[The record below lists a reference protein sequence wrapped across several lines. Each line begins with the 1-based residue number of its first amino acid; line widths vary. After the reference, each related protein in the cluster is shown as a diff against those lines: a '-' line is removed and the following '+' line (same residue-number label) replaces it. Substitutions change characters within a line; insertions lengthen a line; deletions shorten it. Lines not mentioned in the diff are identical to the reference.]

1 MDKSYIKSAIQ
12 DILTHEFKIVEKRKI
27 HDYHDRLN
35 FACPYCQ
42 DSSTDNRA
50 KRGNIWWN
58 KLLFVCFNCDKHSSF
73 DRMCRDF
80 NHQLD
85 PDKKL
90 EIIEHIAS
98 NVTFSDYEDTLVETQ
113 MDKLLSLE
121 ELTKLFNTYE
131 TPITDFRPIQ
141 KDSPTYYYLVTKRGI
156 PANLINNIYE
166 GNYWRNADSKEGII
180 CLLNRRGDKVLG
192 MQIRNMKDGKA
203 RFFKIYNYESLY
215 KWLHGE
221 EKLTEFDINELVI
234 YNKLSYYF
242 GILNVDVME
251 KVTIFEGYLD
261 SLFYP
266 NAIGVVGVNTDM
278 RFLESNLDLQYF
290 YDNDITGL
298 KNSAMKL
305 KEGFSVFLWLKLF
318 EDMVKKKNP
327 EDPYAYK
334 DRIMAIKDLNKLA
347 QLTGGDPY
355 KKLQLQTY
363 FSKDQFDTIWIPKPK
378 KEYKKYEG
386 QKSNFKGNTGAG
398 AGKKLG

>member
-1 MDKSYIKSAIQ
+1 MDKVYIKSAIQ

-27 HDYHDRLN
+27 YDYHDRLN

-90 EIIEHIAS
+90 EIIEHIAN

-121 ELTKLFNTYE
+121 ELTALFNTYE
-131 TPITDFRPIQ
+131 TPITDFKPVA
-141 KDSPTYYYLVTKRGI
+141 KDSYTYQYLVNKRGI
-156 PANLINNIYE
+156 PENLISNIYE
-166 GNYWRNADSKEGII
+166 GNYWRNAESKESII
-180 CLLNRRGDKVLG
+180 CLLNRRGNKVLG
-192 MQIRNMKDGKA
+192 MQIRNLKDGKA

-215 KWLHGE
+215 KWLYGE
-221 EKLTEFDINELVI
+221 EKAAEFDINELVI

-251 KVTIFEGYLD
+251 RVTVFEGYLD

-266 NAIGVVGVNTDM
+266 NALGVVGVNTDM
-278 RFLESNLDLQYF
+278 NFLESNLDLQYF
-290 YDNDITGL
+290 YDNDITGH

-305 KEGFSVFLWLKLF
+305 KDGFPVFLWLKLF
-318 EDMVKKKNP
+318 DDMIKKKQP
-327 EDPYAYK
+327 DDPFAYR
-334 DRIMAIKDLNKLA
+334 DRILAIKDLNKLA

-355 KKLQLQTY
+355 KKLQLQNY
-363 FSKDQFDTIWIPKPK
+363 FSKDQFDAIHIPKPK
-378 KEYKKYEG
+378 REYKKYDG
-386 QKSNFKGNTGAG
+386 KKSNFTGTTNT
-398 AGKKLG
+398 KYSK